1 MKNKVI
7 LLLVRRHAGEV
18 DWILPL
24 INKYKSGYKII
35 TIFLNQNSYESLKK
49 NKDIFNI
56 WSSLTNDYFIIKNK
70 DKFFWK
76 ILNNFLIFITP
87 ISIKKTK
94 LFMNFHN
101 YVLGKTF
108 DLKYFLDLFKIKLS
122 NIEIFFLT
130 IVDKSYI
137 SKLFKNK
144 NSKILIVRFP
154 EATMITANKRENSN
168 INTSTF
174 SRINADIFIFST
186 KNNKEFFLGK
196 NNSNYSK
203 IIYAGFLRYEKWW
216 IKKFLSK
223 DKNPKIFKILVAL
236 RGPNKTY
243 FQESSY
249 VQTIKDIM
257 EITKKIHNCIVIFKL
272 HPHFA
277 HQEKSINTLLSI
289 LNNYDKKSWLISN
302 NHMLKLSYYSNLCIS
317 ILTSACFDSLST
329 KTPTIEYYNVKK
341 EISLS
346 NDAIKSY
353 HMVFDRKKKK
363 WVTIFNYKGLLK
375 TIDNKEKL
383 EEIIFNVYNKYKN
396 KTWKKNFDE
405 FEKLIR
411 NKNNT
416 NNIYKKINKFQKLLK

>member
-24 INKYKSGYKII
+24 LNKYKNNYKII
-35 TIFLNQNSYESLKK
+35 TIFSNQNSYESLKK
-49 NKDIFNI
+49 NKDVFNI
-56 WSSLTNDYFIIKNK
+56 WSSLTNDHFIIKNK

-76 ILNNFLIFITP
+76 ILNNLLILLTP
-87 ISIKKTK
+87 IFIKKTK
-94 LFMNFHN
+94 LFANFQE
-101 YVLGKTF
+101 YVLRNTF
-108 DLKYFLDLFKIKLS
+108 DLKYFLKFFKIKLS
-122 NIEIFFLT
+122 NIKILFLPL
-130 IVDKSYI
+130 VDKSYI

-154 EATMITANKRENSN
+154 EATMITANKKENSN
-168 INTSTF
+168 IKISTY
-174 SRINADIFIFST
+174 SKINADIFIFST

-203 IIYAGFLRYEKWW
+203 IIYGGFLRYEKWW
-216 IKKFLSK
+216 IKKFLVK

-236 RGPNKTY
+236 RGPNELY

-257 EITKKIHNCIVIFKL
+257 EIAKKIHNCMVIFKV
-272 HPHFA
+272 HP
-277 HQEKSINTLLSI
+277 QEKTNSNLLSI
-289 LNNYDKKSWLISN
+289 LNNYNKKSWLISN
-302 NHMLKLSYYSNLCIS
+302 NHMLKLSHYSNLCVS

-329 KTPTIEYYNVKK
+329 KTPTIEYYNVEK

-346 NDAIKSY
+346 NNAIKSY

-363 WVTIFNYKGLLK
+363 WVTIFNYKGLLR
-375 TIDNKEKL
+375 TIDNKKKL
-383 EEIIFNVYNKYKN
+383 EEIIFQVYNKYQN
-396 KTWKKNFDE
+396 KTWKKNFNE

-416 NNIYKKINKFQKLLK
+416 NNIYKKINKIQKLLK